1 MLHTDLTMA
10 PHAQHL
16 FTRGAGAGVTLHCGA
31 AVSTAL
37 GAGLLTACLT
47 LLTVVT
53 MLNCIGGISDQVTLL

>member
-1 MLHTDLTMA
+1 MLHTDLTVA

-16 FTRGAGAGVTLHCGA
+16 FTRGAGAGVTFHCGA

-37 GAGLLTACLT
+37 GAGLLTARLT

-53 MLNCIGGISDQVTLL
+53 MLKTKGVL

>member
-16 FTRGAGAGVTLHCGA
+16 FTRGTGAEVTLHGGA

-37 GAGLLTACLT
+37 GAGLLTARLT
-47 LLTVVT
+47 LLAVVT
-53 MLNCIGGISDQVTLL
+53 MLKKKVL